1 MLLKLT
7 DNFTLSRPKGRE
19 IVQLFHN
26 LILPSNEPAIHV
38 QIIRNLEDPSKE
50 RCFAIFPIVILK
62 LLNIVKID

>member
-19 IVQLFHN
+19 TVQLFHN
-26 LILPSNEPAIHV
+26 LILPSNERM
-38 QIIRNLEDPSKE
+38 IRNLEDPSKE
-50 RCFAIFPIVILK
+50 RCFVIYIFPIVILK